1 MGALG
6 NRPTT
11 ATTTFGTFDVQD
23 PAGAVVGSV
32 TARDILPLVARFG

>member
-1 MGALG
+1 
-6 NRPTT
+6 
-11 ATTTFGTFDVQD
+11 VQN